1 MCPLSLEYSFYESA
15 LLPLNSE
22 ACVCGGCRQFTIA
35 LGRLNCNLFNA
46 DFPQRL
52 ETGGDRSRLIMPTYE
67 YSCQKCGQSFEA
79 FQSMRDEPFRECPKE
94 LCRLPKWGHGKV
106 KRLLGTG
113 AGIIFKGSGFYT
125 TDYRSDSYREAA
137 KKESP
142 SKTAESGEKSA
153 ASKEPTKTPSPAQT
167 KTAEKSSTKESG

>member
-1 MCPLSLEYSFYESA
+1 
-15 LLPLNSE
+15 
-22 ACVCGGCRQFTIA
+22 
-35 LGRLNCNLFNA
+35 
-46 DFPQRL
+46 
-52 ETGGDRSRLIMPTYE
+52 MPTYD
-67 YSCQKCGQSFEA
+67 YSCQKCGQNFEA
-79 FQSMRDEPFRECPKE
+79 FQSMRDEPFRECPKN

-113 AGIIFKGSGFYT
+113 AGLIFKGSGFYT

-142 SKTAESGEKSA
+142 SKTAEPREKSA
-153 ASKEPTKTPSPAQT
+153 PSKEPAKSPSPAQT